1 MKLEYSWMPSGYSAL
16 HLPLLLP
23 NTALALTALSP
34 TLQPEGATLC
44 LCRRVCVCV
53 CMSVY
58 TLYVGKE
65 EEILPGSLCAIEA

>member
-1 MKLEYSWMPSGYSAL
+1 MKLEYSAMPSGYSAL

-34 TLQPEGATLC
+34 TLRPEGATLC
-44 LCRRVCVCV
+44 LCRRVCV